1 MKKTEIRS
9 DISIEE
15 IRVRESK
22 EKRKAIS
29 DRIRVIRLALEGYE
43 YTAIAEILGKKDYS
57 YTSNWI
63 KRFNE
68 AGFTGLETK
77 KGQGRPRILN
87 DKENKLI
94 EEWLKDPNA
103 HGYNVWTAPRLQEKI
118 KEEFQK
124 EPSEQCVY
132 DTLEYLDF
140 KHRKARPTPSKADPK
155 ELEDF
160 KKAA

>member
-29 DRIRVIRLALEGYE
+29 DRIRAIRLALE
-43 YTAIAEILGKKDYS
+43 
-57 YTSNWI
+57 
-63 KRFNE
+63 
-68 AGFTGLETK
+68 
-77 KGQGRPRILN
+77 GQGRPRILN

-118 KEEFQK
+118 KEEFHK